1 MFNLQKFLKRN
12 GKLLL
17 IFTLFAAL
25 LIGWYL
31 VVSVLLG
38 LTGEQFKLLPALFS
52 IVLIS
57 LAVMLAWHT
66 TARFVAALYDVSS
79 PQADAFMGY
88 RLLGRSGF
96 SPYLIIREGK
106 IVLGEDIVKKIGGP
120 GGLVIYNDTAVVT
133 EQYGRLKR
141 VIRGPK
147 FPSLEPFEKV
157 WDVIDM
163 RPQRWVFDVSAI
175 TYDGIPINYDAD
187 VRFQVRDTEQ
197 DIFKAATSKWVRDAW
212 RTEPD
217 RLMIWTKRVIIGETE
232 GVLRAIL
239 AHHTLNQL
247 IDPDCRAAVRDELRD
262 KLSKWAEGIGVEIV
276 HVALGDIRLRG
287 QVVQQWIET
296 WRAERE
302 HQASKVIV
310 EGKVERAKMLE
321 RARAQV
327 RRQMLEKT
335 IDVFNQAAAAGER
348 VSSRL
353 VVLSFIEMLKRTSFE
368 QSLYLPTD
376 MVKTIDMLQK
386 RATETSSDSPS
397 P

>member
-1 MFNLQKFLKRN
+1 MFNLQKFIKRN

-17 IFTLFAAL
+17 IFVLFVAFVV
-25 LIGWYL
+25 GWYL
-31 VVSVLLG
+31 AVSALLS
-38 LTGEQFKLLPALFS
+38 LAGEQLELLPALLS
-52 IVLIS
+52 GLLVS
-57 LAVMLAWHT
+57 LAVMLAWRL
-66 TARFVAALYDVSS
+66 TARFVAALYDVSHA
-79 PQADAFMGY
+79 QADAFMGY

-106 IVLGEDIVKKIGGP
+106 IAFGEDIVKKIGGP
-120 GGLVIYNDTAVVT
+120 AGLVIYNDTAVIT
-133 EQYGRLKR
+133 EQAGRLKR
-141 VIRGPK
+141 VIRGPA

-163 RPQRWVFDVSAI
+163 RPQRWVFSVSAI
-175 TYDGIPINYDAD
+175 TSDGIPIDYDAD

-232 GVLRAIL
+232 GITRAIL
-239 AHHTLNQL
+239 AHYTLNQL
-247 IDPDCRAAVRDELRD
+247 IDPNCRAAVRDELRA
-262 KLSKWAEGIGVEIV
+262 KLSTWAAGIGVEIV

-302 HQASKVIV
+302 HQASKIIV
-310 EGKVERAKMLE
+310 EGKAKRAKMLE
-321 RARAQV
+321 QARAQV
-327 RRQMLEKT
+327 RRHMLDKT
-335 IDVFNQAAAAGER
+335 IDVFNQAAAAGQR
-348 VSSRL
+348 ISSRL

-386 RATETSSDSPS
+386 RATGSSSDSP
-397 P
+397 